1 MNSQNQDYLNNDN
14 FYYDRFNANSNNF
27 NNNNNINNDNYII
40 GIKFGSNNT
49 VISTLNNRNIDVLYS
64 DTSSRKIP
72 SIITLFNNNNNKN
85 NNNNSVRIYGE
96 LSKNL
101 INKNINNTFNYLN
114 RIILLENEEKNFIE
128 HEKKF
133 LLFDNNNNNFSNET
147 IISSYFYLLS
157 KTWRNSPNKK
167 NTINFVLSIPDYY
180 TIFQKIFLLK
190 CIKISNLNCVC
201 LLPES
206 SAICLSYFYN
216 NYNTLDNKFK
226 NIIFIDLGDSKLSIH
241 YCSFNNTNAI
251 VNYTKTC
258 KELGSRDFD
267 YKIYEY
273 IKENYIKDNKNI
285 INNKKFINKLFN
297 TIEKYR
303 KILTVNNESYFNFEY
318 NDDIIINFIL
328 NRDNF
333 QIICEKEINIFK
345 DFLKE
350 FINNVSCNNLNDIEM
365 VGDFIRNPIFQKII
379 YEIFNK
385 NINKTL
391 LTDECIARGCSLYN
405 CMINENFST
414 INDFNFTQFN
424 ESEKIM
430 KIKFNN
436 DNNNKNNINISILK
450 EGENYPIKKAFRF
463 NKKYVYFNNDN
474 NNINIE
480 LYEKENLIHIY
491 NLNLSDEKYNK
502 IDFVLVIEILI
513 NINNFPKILDIY
525 IENNNK
531 NNKENNIEQISY
543 DLIFD
548 IEKNINSD
556 LIKYKK
562 LEIEM
567 EFNDYINLSIIN
579 IKNEI
584 ESFLYKLRDNNNNN
598 KNEFNINIENE
609 IEKIKNINDIEI
621 LENNY
626 KKYLNQNNNNINNN
640 EFIDFNINKNIRDI
654 INILND
660 KMKNNKINE
669 ETFCEFGNS
678 MNNIINNFE
687 NKNSSTLLLELNT
700 IKLKLI

>member
-1 MNSQNQDYLNNDN
+1 
-14 FYYDRFNANSNNF
+14 
-27 NNNNNINNDNYII
+27 
-40 GIKFGSNNT
+40 
-49 VISTLNNRNIDVLYS
+49 
-64 DTSSRKIP
+64 
-72 SIITLFNNNNNKN
+72 
-85 NNNNSVRIYGE
+85 
-96 LSKNL
+96 
-101 INKNINNTFNYLN
+101 
-114 RIILLENEEKNFIE
+114 
-128 HEKKF
+128 
-133 LLFDNNNNNFSNET
+133 
-147 IISSYFYLLS
+147 
-157 KTWRNSPNKK
+157 
-167 NTINFVLSIPDYY
+167 
-180 TIFQKIFLLK
+180 
-190 CIKISNLNCVC
+190 
-201 LLPES
+201 
-206 SAICLSYFYN
+206 
-216 NYNTLDNKFK
+216 
-226 NIIFIDLGDSKLSIH
+226 
-241 YCSFNNTNAI
+241 
-251 VNYTKTC
+251 
-258 KELGSRDFD
+258 
-267 YKIYEY
+267 
-273 IKENYIKDNKNI
+273 
-285 INNKKFINKLFN
+285 
-297 TIEKYR
+297 
-303 KILTVNNESYFNFEY
+303 
-318 NDDIIINFIL
+318 
-328 NRDNF
+328 
-333 QIICEKEINIFK
+333 
-345 DFLKE
+345 
-350 FINNVSCNNLNDIEM
+350 
-365 VGDFIRNPIFQKII
+365 
-379 YEIFNK
+379 
-385 NINKTL
+385 
-391 LTDECIARGCSLYN
+391 
-405 CMINENFST
+405 MINENFST

-463 NKKYVYFNNDN
+463 NKKYVFFNNDN

-502 IDFVLVIEILI
+502 LDFVLIIEILI

-531 NNKENNIEQISY
+531 NNNENNIEQISY

-584 ESFLYKLRDNNNNN
+584 ESFLYKLRDNNN

-626 KKYLNQNNNNINNN
+626 KKYLNQNNNNFKN

>member
-1 MNSQNQDYLNNDN
+1 MTSQNQDYINNDFEN
-14 FYYDRFNANSNNF
+14 FYNEKFNTNSTNF
-27 NNNNNINNDNYII
+27 NNKNINNDNNII

-49 VISTLNNRNIDVLYS
+49 VISTLNNRNIDVLFS

-72 SIITLFNNNNNKN
+72 SIITLFNNNKN
-85 NNNNSVRIYGE
+85 NNNSIRIYGE

-133 LLFDNNNNNFSNET
+133 LLFDDNNNFSTET

-167 NTINFVLSIPDYY
+167 NTINFTLSIPDYY

-190 CIKISNLNCVC
+190 CIKISNLNCVS
-201 LLPES
+201 LLSES

-216 NYNTLDNKFK
+216 NYNTLNEKFK

-273 IKENYIKDNKNI
+273 IKENYIKNNNI

-318 NDDIIINFIL
+318 NDDLIINFIL
-328 NRDNF
+328 NRENF
-333 QIICEKEINIFK
+333 QIICENEINIFK
-345 DFLKE
+345 NFLKD
-350 FINNVSCNNLNDIEM
+350 FINNVSCINLNDIEM

-379 YEIFNK
+379 YEILNK

-391 LTDECIARGCSLYN
+391 LADECIARGCSLYN

-414 INDFNFTQFN
+414 INDFNFIQFN
-424 ESEKIM
+424 ESEKNM
-430 KIKFNN
+430 KIKFND

-450 EGENYPIKKAFRF
+450 VGENYPIKKAFKF
-463 NKKYVYFNNDN
+463 NKKYIYFNDN
-474 NNINIE
+474 NNNNKIDIE
-480 LYEKENLIHIY
+480 LYEKEKLINIY

-502 IDFVLVIEILI
+502 LDFVLIIEILI
-513 NINNFPKILDIY
+513 NINNIPKILDIY
-525 IENNNK
+525 IENINNK
-531 NNKENNIEQISY
+531 NNENNIEQISY

-548 IEKNINSD
+548 IEKNLNND

-567 EFNDYINLSIIN
+567 EFNDYFNLSLIN
-579 IKNEI
+579 MKNEI
-584 ESFLYKLRDNNNNN
+584 ESFLYKLRDNNNN

-621 LENNY
+621 LENDY
-626 KKYLNQNNNNINNN
+626 KKYLNQSNKNFNN
-640 EFIDFNINKNIRDI
+640 EIIDFNINKNIREI

-678 MNNIINNFE
+678 MNNIINNYE